1 MDRKN
6 LQQFYKPEAKIAIEM
21 PGKIGDFLYTLPLAR
36 YLAEVKGTKV
46 DLWTSN
52 YCRPAIELLEYQS
65 CTNKVIIPDDYIPE
79 RFDMGVQ
86 PPIQVPYGMY
96 ETVYSCTFR
105 SVPDTRLDHFMALSV
120 GIEPHLLPPVYYE
133 IDDYYTGRIDNKQ
146 IIVRWEEQFPNGY
159 YVLGTRGITSYDDT
173 FREFTN
179 RSTLPV
185 IIIGAKGEYNGY
197 GLNFTGLDL
206 LKTAYILSKSK
217 GYVGL
222 MSSMLVLANG
232 FNIKKVVPHDG
243 RSWDMRHVVYSDNHN
258 YLVNPTAQEI
268 LEVFNG

>member
-1 MDRKN
+1 MK
-6 LQQFYKPEAKIAIEM
+6 YAVTH
-21 PGKIGDFLYTLPLAR
+21 PGKIGDALYTLPIIR
-36 YLAEVKGTKV
+36 YLAEKSGNGV
-46 DLWTSN
+46 DFYTSD
-52 YCRPAIELLEYQS
+52 YCRPMKELFEYQS
-65 CTNKVIIPDDYIPE
+65 CIDRFIISEGYVVE
-79 RFDMGVQ
+79 RMDMGCQ
-86 PPIQVPYGMY
+86 PIYLPTFDIYDVVFHLG
-96 ETVYSCTFR
+96 FR

-133 IDDYYTGRIDNKQ
+133 IPEYDEF
-146 IIVRWEEQFPNGY
+146 VEELDFPY

-173 FREFTN
+173 FREFVSIAN
-179 RSTLPV
+179 NPTL
-185 IIIGAKGEYNGY
+185 IIGAKGEYNGY
-197 GLNFTGLDL
+197 GLDFTGLNL
-206 LKTAYILSKSK
+206 LDTCSVLSKSK

>member
-36 YLAEVKGTKV
+36 YLSNAKNTKV

-52 YCRPAIELLEYQS
+52 YCRPTIELLEYQS
-65 CTNKVIIPDDYIPE
+65 CINKVIIPDDYIPE

-105 SVPDTRLDHFMALSV
+105 SIPNTRLDHFMALSV

-133 IDDYYTGRIDNKQ
+133 IPEYDEFA
-146 IIVRWEEQFPNGY
+146 EELEGIGDY
-159 YVLGTRGITSYDDT
+159 YVLGTRGVTSYDDT
-173 FREFTN
+173 FREFVGL
-179 RSTLPV
+179 SDKLV
-185 IIIGAKGEYNGY
+185 LIIGSKGEYNGY
-197 GLNFTGLDL
+197 GLDFTGLNL
-206 LKTAYILSKSK
+206 LDTCSVLSKSK

-232 FNIKKVVPHDG
+232 FNIPRVSPHDNV
-243 RSWDMRHVVYSDNHN
+243 SWDLRHVIYSNNN
-258 YLVNPTAQEI
+258 YYPILPTAKDILSI
-268 LEVFNG
+268 LELHNAKGT